1 MLGKPKPAH
10 GPPSMETSDAIL
22 KALTLAV
29 SGERRSLPSWGGSP
43 STLRSWLRQLAYREV
58 DNAVQRA
65 RWGIE

>member
-29 SGERRSLPSWGGSP
+29 SGEKRSLPSLISP
-43 STLRSWLRQLAYREV
+43 STLRSWLRQLAYWEV